1 MSLCNTSGP
10 IGDDHRLYRLPG
22 QFQQGQ
28 CVDWPCFINGRG
40 GITSWGSN
48 SNGQN
53 GLTGSILSGVGMVFT
68 FLDWYRS
75 TDNGG
80 TGIHTTLMEKCK
92 GNSIISGY
100 KQVWHYLIMVK
111 YHWGYGGHGQSG
123 DLLQIEVMQDVVVHT
138 RSIFGYKYINSHIE
152 RYKN

>member
-28 CVDWPCFINGRG
+28 CVDWACFINGRG

-53 GLTGSILSGVGMVFT
+53 GLNQGSYSIWC
-68 FLDWYRS
+68 WY
-75 TDNGG
+75 
-80 TGIHTTLMEKCK
+80 GIPIPRL
-92 GNSIISGY
+92 
-100 KQVWHYLIMVK
+100 V
-111 YHWGYGGHGQSG
+111 
-123 DLLQIEVMQDVVVHT
+123 
-138 RSIFGYKYINSHIE
+138 
-152 RYKN
+152 